1 MLCKYNDF
9 LSDMQRLA
17 PVISLLGLRMES
29 TMKKSKVV
37 LNCVYFRY
45 VFFLFLS
52 SNCLWL
58 NNCPCVYKFY
68 IMW

>member
-45 VFFLFLS
+45 IFSVS
-52 SNCLWL
+52 
-58 NNCPCVYKFY
+58 VV
-68 IMW
+68 